1 MTMSFRGRLAAFF
14 VLIVVVPTAAIAL
27 LVVDVTSDASAGK
40 ADAQLATGLE
50 AALSRYEDDVAGAKR
65 AGARIV
71 ADPAVA
77 AALDAGD
84 VGGLEPAAAA
94 AADRL
99 GIEYLRV
106 EQADGGT
113 VTPVPARDPL
123 ALAVLRDRAGAF
135 ELQVSVTRPSE
146 YVAEISSSTGLDA
159 AVVGDRGLTASTL
172 AARGAELPGSGGSAD
187 VEIAEQTVRGAA
199 AELPGLGGERI
210 VLFTELEESGFLAS
224 SPGIAAALAG
234 FLLIAL
240 AFVFLVV
247 RTLQGQVAAML
258 DAARRIGAG
267 DFSRMVPVVGRDEM
281 AGLASEF
288 NKMSDQLVGQIEEL
302 RHQRDQLRRSAER
315 LGDAFAAGL
324 DRDAL
329 LRIVLETAL
338 GACGAEYGRVML
350 ADGSALEEPG
360 DVRGPARDAAMAGER
375 RAARDD
381 SRVEARREDGHALS
395 APLRRMTPDSRPAG
409 TMSIARRGEP
419 FTEDERGVFAYLVG
433 QATASLE
440 NISAHERVSEQAV
453 TDELTGLANSR
464 AFRESIEREAARAER
479 FRHELSLVM
488 LDLDDFKQVNDTH
501 GHLQG
506 DEVLRAVG
514 RILDAESRG
523 IDEAARYGGEEF
535 VVALPETEIEGALEV
550 AERIRARI
558 EAEPVPMLDGKG
570 DLRITA
576 SIGAASFP
584 AAAHSV
590 RELIAA
596 ADEALYRA
604 KRDGKNRVVAAA
616 VKGAPAPRQ

>member
-1 MTMSFRGRLAAFF
+1 MSFRGRLAAFF

-50 AALSRYEDDVAGAKR
+50 TALSMYEGDVDAAKR
-65 AGARIV
+65 AGTRLV
-71 ADPAVA
+71 ADPAVE
-77 AALDAGD
+77 AALNAED
-84 VGGLEPAAAA
+84 VSALEPAAAA
-94 AADRL
+94 AAGRR
-99 GIEYLRV
+99 GIEYLRFQLV
-106 EQADGGT
+106 NGNT
-113 VTPVPARDPL
+113 LSPVPARDPL
-123 ALAVLRDRAGAF
+123 AVAVLRDRAGSF
-135 ELQVSVTRPSE
+135 ELRVSVTDPAE
-146 YVAEISSSTGLDA
+146 YAAEISSSTGLDA
-159 AVVGDRGLTASTL
+159 AVVGDGGLTASTL
-172 AARGAELPGSGGSAD
+172 PLRGAELPGSGGSAD
-187 VEIAEQTVRGAA
+187 VEIAGQTVRGAA
-199 AELPGLGGERI
+199 AELPGSGGERI

-240 AFVFLVV
+240 GFVFLVV

-258 DAARRIGAG
+258 DAARRVGAG
-267 DFSRMVPVVGRDEM
+267 DFSRKVPVVGRDEM

-288 NKMSDQLVGQIEEL
+288 NKMSGQLAAHIEEL
-302 RHQRDQLRRSAER
+302 RHQRDELRRSAER

-338 GACGAEYGRVML
+338 GACGAEYGRVTL
-350 ADGSALEEPG
+350 VDGSTLEEPD
-360 DVRGPARDAAMAGER
+360 DVTGPARDAALAGER
-375 RAARDD
+375 RSARDD
-381 SRVEARREDGHALS
+381 ARVEARREDGQALS
-395 APLRRMTPDSRPAG
+395 APLRRLIPGSRPAG

-419 FTEDERGVFAYLVG
+419 FTADEQGVFAYLVG

-453 TDELTGLANSR
+453 TDELTGLANNR

-479 FRHELSLVM
+479 FRHDLSLVM

-506 DEVLRAVG
+506 DEVLQAIG

-535 VVALPETEIEGALEV
+535 VVALPETGIEGALEV

-570 DLRITA
+570 ELRITA

-584 AAAHSV
+584 VSAHTV

-616 VKGAPAPRQ
+616 VKSAPAPRQ